1 MLAGAVERGIEAVQA
16 DAARWQPD
24 EPVDVVLSNA
34 MFQWMPGHPE
44 LLPRMVS
51 WLAPGGWFALQVP
64 GNFDAPS
71 HRLMRETAER
81 HERAGEL
88 GAALDLP
95 AVGEPASYLRYLNRL
110 GCDVDAW
117 ETTYLHV
124 LDPEG
129 EDENPVLS
137 WVAATGLRPV
147 IEILTDKDEL
157 AAFVD
162 PYAAALLDAYP
173 RTSAGVLFPFRRVFA
188 VARRRAPSA

>member
-1 MLAGAVERGIEAVQA
+1 
-16 DAARWQPD
+16 
-24 EPVDVVLSNA
+24 
-34 MFQWMPGHPE
+34 
-44 LLPRMVS
+44 
-51 WLAPGGWFALQVP
+51 
-64 GNFDAPS
+64 
-71 HRLMRETAER
+71 
-81 HERAGEL
+81 
-88 GAALDLP
+88 
-95 AVGEPASYLRYLNRL
+95 VGEPASYLRYLNRL